1 MSTEPAWQRARKPSQ
16 VKARTEEILN
26 AAKRLFAT
34 LSYDEVSLNAIAREA
49 GMSKP
54 NVYRYFA
61 GREEIFLQILAEEQE
76 AFVRRLSGSLLA
88 LPSPATA
95 EAIVEA
101 WLGAAL
107 GCPDL
112 LALLP
117 QLGTSLERNS
127 SLEQLVAYKKE
138 TFAGGLALAKLHQN
152 IYPRLELETWVEVI
166 NASVGLLAGLWPLCN
181 SNETMEQAMRHPE
194 VGLEPWDFSSMI
206 RFALKALISGAGVA

>member
-16 VKARTEEILN
+16 VKVRTEEILN

-54 NVYRYFA
+54 NIYRYFA
-61 GREEIFLQILAEEQE
+61 SREEIFLMILREEQGV
-76 AFVRRLSGSLLA
+76 FVQRLSGSLRA
-88 LPSPATA
+88 MSSPVTA
-95 EAIVEA
+95 EVVVEA
-101 WLGAAL
+101 WLDAAL

-138 TFAGGLALAKLHQN
+138 TFAGGLALAELHRS
-152 IYPRLELETWVEVI
+152 IYPRLDLDTWMEVI

-181 SNETMEQAMRHPE
+181 SNDTMEQAMRHPE
-194 VGLEPWDFSSMI
+194 VGLEPWNFSKMM
-206 RFALKALISGAGVA
+206 RFAMKALISGAAPT